1 MKIND
6 SNMKP
11 LLLVLVFLSEEHRAL
26 VSEQFEMIYA
36 PNANLGADRSNG
48 QAQIDAHGANI
59 RVVLTNGTN
68 GLLASE
74 IAQMPRLELI
84 CTVGVGFENVN
95 LAAARE
101 RGIPVCNAAGT
112 NDAAVADHAMAILL
126 AAIRRI
132 PFLNSGVR
140 HGLWRDDIPRPP
152 HVSGRRMGI
161 FGLGA
166 IGKQIAKRAL
176 GFDMEIG
183 YHSRTRRDETGYRWF
198 DDIHALAA
206 WCDFLVITAPGGKE
220 TYHIVDRQVLD
231 ALGPQGVVVNVAR
244 GTLVDT
250 DAVADALRERRIWAA
265 ALDVYENEPTPPAPL
280 LEFENAVL
288 TPHIGGISP
297 QAIHASVLRFLENA
311 EAHFNGKPLL
321 TRVN

>member
-26 VSEQFEMIYA
+26 VSERFEMIYA
-36 PNANLGADRSNG
+36 PNAGLGADRSNG
-48 QAQIDAHGANI
+48 QAAIAARGADVQ
-59 RVVLTNGTN
+59 VVLTNGTN
-68 GLLASE
+68 GLLPEE
-74 IAQMPRLELI
+74 IAQLPRLELI
-84 CTVGVGFENVN
+84 CTVGVGFENVA
-95 LAAARE
+95 LDAART
-101 RGIPVCNAAGT
+101 RRIPVCNAAGT

-126 AAIRRI
+126 AAIRRV
-132 PFLNSGVR
+132 PFLNNGVR

-166 IGKQIAKRAL
+166 IGRQIARRAL

-198 DDIHALAA
+198 DDIQSLAA
-206 WCDFLVITAPGGKE
+206 WCDFLIIAAPGGQA
-220 TYHIVDRQVLD
+220 TYHIVNAQVLE

-250 DAVADALRERRIWAA
+250 DAVADALRDKRIWAA
-265 ALDVYENEPTPPAPL
+265 ALDVYENEPTPPASL
-280 LEFENAVL
+280 LEFENAIL

-311 EAHFNGKPLL
+311 EAHFSGKPLL
-321 TRVN
+321 TQVN

>member
-1 MKIND
+1 
-6 SNMKP
+6 MKP
-11 LLLVLVFLSEEHRAL
+11 VLLVLVYLSEEHRAL
-26 VSEQFEMIYA
+26 VSERFEMIYA
-36 PNANLGADRSNG
+36 PNAGLGADRSNG
-48 QAQIDAHGANI
+48 QAQIAARGTDI

-68 GLLASE
+68 GLLAEE
-74 IAQMPRLELI
+74 IAQLPRLELI
-84 CTVGVGFENVN
+84 CTVGVGFENV
-95 LAAARE
+95 ARDAARA

-112 NDAAVADHAMAILL
+112 NDDAVADHAMTILL
-126 AAIRRI
+126 AAIRRL
-132 PFLNSGVR
+132 PFLNNGVR

-166 IGKQIAKRAL
+166 IGKKIAKRAQ

-183 YHSRTRRDETGYRWF
+183 YHSRTRRDETGFQWF
-198 DDIHALAA
+198 DDIKALAA
-206 WCDFLVITAPGGKE
+206 WCDFLVIAAPGGKE
-220 TYHIVDRQVLD
+220 TYHIVNAEVLD
-231 ALGPQGVVVNVAR
+231 ALGPQGVVVNIAR

-250 DAVADALRERRIWAA
+250 NAVADALRDKRIWAA
-265 ALDVYENEPTPPAPL
+265 ALDVYENEPMPPAPL

-311 EAHFNGKPLL
+311 EAHFSGQPLL
-321 TRVN
+321 TQVN

>member
-1 MKIND
+1 
-6 SNMKP
+6 MKP
-11 LLLVLVFLSEEHRAL
+11 LLLVLVFLSEDHRAL
-26 VSEQFEMIYA
+26 VAEQFETIYA
-36 PNANLGADRSNG
+36 PNEKLGADRRNG
-48 QAQIDAHGANI
+48 AAQIAARGQDI

-68 GLLASE
+68 GLLADE
-74 IAQMPRLELI
+74 IAAMPRLELI
-84 CTVGVGFENVN
+84 GTVGVGFENV
-95 LAAARE
+95 AIDVARA

-126 AAIRRI
+126 AAIRRL
-132 PFLNSGVR
+132 PFLNNGVR

-166 IGKQIAKRAL
+166 IGKKIAQRAR

-183 YHSRTRRDETGYRWF
+183 YHSRTRRDETGFRWF
-198 DDIHALAA
+198 DDIHSLAA
-206 WCDFLVITAPGGKE
+206 WCDFLVIAAPGGKA
-220 TYHIVDRQVLD
+220 TYHIVDREVLD
-231 ALGPQGVVVNVAR
+231 ALGPQGVLVNIAR

-250 DAVADALRERRIWAA
+250 DAVAQALREQRIWAV

-280 LEFENAVL
+280 LGFDNAVL

-297 QAIHASVLRFLENA
+297 QAIHASVMRFLENA
-311 EAHFNGKPLL
+311 DAHFAGRPLI
-321 TRVN
+321 TPVP

>member
-1 MKIND
+1 
-6 SNMKP
+6 MKP
-11 LLLVLVFLSEEHRAL
+11 VLLVLVYLSEEHRAL
-26 VSEQFEMIYA
+26 VGERFEMIYA
-36 PNANLGADRSNG
+36 PNEGLGKDRSNG
-48 QAQIDAHGANI
+48 AAQIAARGNDI

-68 GLLASE
+68 GLLAEE
-74 IAQMPRLELI
+74 IDARPRLELV
-84 CTVGVGFENVN
+84 CTVGVGFENVA
-95 LAAARE
+95 LKRATE

-126 AAIRRI
+126 AAIRRLT
-132 PFLNSGVR
+132 FLNSGVR

-152 HVSGRRMGI
+152 HVSGRKMGI

-166 IGKQIAKRAL
+166 IGRQIARRAQ
-176 GFDMEIG
+176 GFDMQIG
-183 YHSRTRRDETGYRWF
+183 YHSRTRRDESGFKWF
-198 DDIHALAA
+198 DDVVSLAD

-220 TYHIVDRQVLD
+220 TYHVVSDDVLN

-250 DAVADALRERRIWAA
+250 PAVARALRERRIWAA
-265 ALDVYENEPTPPAPL
+265 ALDVYEGEPTPPAEL
-280 LEFENAVL
+280 LGFDNAIL

-311 EAHFNGKPLL
+311 QLHFAGRPLA
-321 TRVN
+321 TQVN